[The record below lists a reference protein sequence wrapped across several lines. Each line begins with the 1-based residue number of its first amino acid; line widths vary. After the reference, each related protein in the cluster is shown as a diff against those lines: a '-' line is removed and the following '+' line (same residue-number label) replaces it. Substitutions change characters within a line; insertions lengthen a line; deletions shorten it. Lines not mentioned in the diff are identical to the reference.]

1 MKRIVIARASKKDMC
16 ITLLRNSQFL
26 YDIEIDKWIN
36 GQVQILVKDNLT
48 VDQAF
53 DFFDYYVLIHE
64 LTVK

>member
-1 MKRIVIARASKKDMC
+1 MC

-26 YDIEIDKWIN
+26 YDIEIDKLIN

-53 DFFDYYVLIHE
+53 DFFDCYVLIHE